1 MEPEYKRTG
10 RLSDK
15 IDVYSFGIVM
25 MELVIKNDV
34 MRSILS
40 DLPNGVPNNVMRLIL
55 SDLPADPSD
64 DHEPHTSI
72 LDDIVDPAIRDVR
85 PTMVAVER
93 RIEDILNSVVRSS
106 TTEFMTAG
114 GDTPTNEPN
123 REDNGNEP
131 NPSNEIARD

>member
-114 GDTPTNEPN
+114 GDTPINEPN